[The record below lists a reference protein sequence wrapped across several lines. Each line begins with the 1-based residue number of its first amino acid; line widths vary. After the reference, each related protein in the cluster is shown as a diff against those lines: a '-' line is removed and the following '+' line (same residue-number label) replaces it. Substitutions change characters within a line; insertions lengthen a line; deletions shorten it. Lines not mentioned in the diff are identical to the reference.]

1 MKHSE
6 KWIWLPKSSYP
17 DSQTTVYSGFEEASG
32 NEYCVAEFKR
42 SYFFD
47 KNIVCVCGSCDLLL
61 ENNGKKE
68 SLTLNDHKKTVHL
81 NKNIQAELKNYTND
95 ARVVVQYFGEN
106 NG

>member
-1 MKHSE
+1 MTNLYSMLETNTDETLNSKQSTKKIDILFDLE
-6 KWIWLPKSSYP
+6 TNK
-17 DSQTTVYSGFEEASG
+17 QTVLDTE
-32 NEYCVAEFKR
+32 
-42 SYFFD
+42 FD

-81 NKNIQAELKNYTND
+81 NKNIQAELKNYTSD
-95 ARVVVQYFGEN
+95 ARVFVQYLGEN